1 MQITITKEDLIHA
14 RDEGTIIVF
23 TGTDENGDRVTF
35 GADHRP
41 ATALYEAA
49 LEQDEPVCAEVE
61 SWQVISRQP
70 LRKGR
75 IARNR
80 GGNPISETAAAYL
93 PRNYRVTG
101 EDDEFVYFEGHDN
114 AGWTLD
120 DYVIPRLASGL
131 IYAEEVH
138 GADH

>member
-14 RDEGTIIVF
+14 RDEGTVIVF

-49 LEQDEPVCAEVE
+49 LEQSEPVCAEVDDH
-61 SWQVISRQP
+61 QVLRRVP

-75 IARNR
+75 IARTKS
-80 GGNPISETAAAYL
+80 GNPGAYL
-93 PRNYRVTG
+93 PHNYQVTG
-101 EDDEFVYFEGHDN
+101 EDDEFVYFAGHDN
-114 AGWTLD
+114 AGWTLE
-120 DYVIPRLASGL
+120 DYVIPRLHSGL
-131 IYAEEVH
+131 YWAEEVK
-138 GADH
+138 

>member
-14 RDEGTIIVF
+14 RDEGTIIVL
-23 TGTDENGDRVTF
+23 TGTDEQTGDRVSF

-49 LEQDEPVCAEVE
+49 LEQDEPVVAEVDG
-61 SWQVISRQP
+61 WQVTRRVP

-75 IARNR
+75 IARTR
-80 GGNPISETAAAYL
+80 SGNPDQITAGAYL
-93 PRNYRVTG
+93 PANYQVTG
-101 EDDEFVYFEGHDN
+101 EDDEFVYFAGHDR

-120 DYVIPRLASGL
+120 DYIIPRLASGL
-131 IYAEEVH
+131 HRAEEVTS
-138 GADH
+138 

>member
-1 MQITITKEDLIHA
+1 MQIEITKEDLIHA

-23 TGTDENGDRVTF
+23 TGTDDETGDRVTF

-49 LEQDEPVCAEVE
+49 LEQSEPVAAEVE
-61 SWQVISRQP
+61 PYQVLSRIP
-70 LRKGR
+70 LRRGR
-75 IARNR
+75 IARTK

-93 PRNYRVTG
+93 PRNYQVTG
-101 EDDEFVYFEGHDN
+101 EDDEFVYFQGHDN

-120 DYVIPRLASGL
+120 EYVIPRLASGL
-131 IYAEEVH
+131 IWAEEVTS
-138 GADH
+138 

>member
-14 RDEGTIIVF
+14 RSEGTVIVF

-41 ATALYEAA
+41 AEALYEAA
-49 LEQDEPVCAEVE
+49 LESGDPVTADVDE
-61 SWQVISRQP
+61 WQVTGRIP

-75 IARNR
+75 MRRSPI
-80 GGNPISETAAAYL
+80 GGPTGEVASSYL
-93 PRNYRVTG
+93 PANYKVT
-101 EDDEFVYFEGHDN
+101 EVTPEWVFFEGHDW
-114 AGWTLD
+114 AGWTLE

-131 IYAEEVH
+131 IWAEEVTEVTP
-138 GADH
+138 